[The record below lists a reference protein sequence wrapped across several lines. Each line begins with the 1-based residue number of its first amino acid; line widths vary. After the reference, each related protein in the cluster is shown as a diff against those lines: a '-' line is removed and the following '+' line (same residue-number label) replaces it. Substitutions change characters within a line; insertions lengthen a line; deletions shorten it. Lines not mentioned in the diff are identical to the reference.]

1 MDFDPNLSHQML
13 VAFKKKLINALLES
27 NQSVLEQ
34 IKLESDYLELEGVNQ
49 AIYLRS
55 KCLSEV
61 QAEILASGLIRCVK
75 YNINLPSIAITKV

>member
-1 MDFDPNLSHQML
+1 MDFDPKQSHQTL

-34 IKLESDYLELEGVNQ
+34 VKLEPEYLRLEGANQ

-75 YNINLPSIAITKV
+75 YNINLPSITIKQG